1 MVDLALLVAH
11 LMALEVVVG
20 GPLRSEIMLLE
31 QMQDQAAQEL
41 HQLFLVFR

>member
-1 MVDLALLVAH
+1 MVDLDSLLAH
-11 LMALEVVVG
+11 LMALEVVVVG
-20 GPLRSEIMLLE
+20 LLRSEIMLLE